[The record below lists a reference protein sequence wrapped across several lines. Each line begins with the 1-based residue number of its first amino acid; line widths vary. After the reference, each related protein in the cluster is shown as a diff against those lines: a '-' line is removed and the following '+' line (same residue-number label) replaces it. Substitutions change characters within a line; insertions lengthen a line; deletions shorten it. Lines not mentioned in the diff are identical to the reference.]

1 VMHNQGRQ
9 QGYSA
14 MLSKFLTLL
23 IVLSACSHNGP
34 SKELLIKREVSAYY
48 KIGKRKKDYPRWA
61 AEYYDL
67 EVANKLKEAGFHFKG
82 KNSDG
87 SIVFILDSGTRL
99 TKEVACTM
107 VRANGR
113 EKIAGFFSQY
123 LASKFKGKPYDI
135 YFLAEGLSEVSNI
148 LELELKNDTIRDEYF
163 EERIIEGSAR
173 MKEQRGFHCALLV
186 EISKVTLDKLKK
198 SLILGLKSQYY
209 YLPNLDQDLE
219 ALKF

>member
-1 VMHNQGRQ
+1 
-9 QGYSA
+9 
-14 MLSKFLTLL
+14 
-23 IVLSACSHNGP
+23 
-34 SKELLIKREVSAYY
+34 
-48 KIGKRKKDYPRWA
+48 
-61 AEYYDL
+61 
-67 EVANKLKEAGFHFKG
+67 
-82 KNSDG
+82 
-87 SIVFILDSGTRL
+87 
-99 TKEVACTM
+99 
-107 VRANGR
+107 
-113 EKIAGFFSQY
+113 
-123 LASKFKGKPYDI
+123 
-135 YFLAEGLSEVSNI
+135 LAEGLSEVSNI